1 MIEAQTQLQ
10 NALTTTFLANL
21 AFLSEYD
28 NELFQRIDG
37 LSKKIQKE
45 EYKERYRLEFN
56 KDEGDFDIYDIEH
69 DIFLY
74 DKKPR
79 QKNIKTLSE
88 INFDTKGSFSILEPF
103 YFADNNKIEVNDN
116 NTIFEINGRKLID
129 DINEFKS
136 ILKDNL
142 STYSEQKVKNIDK
155 FMFIGTLLGR
165 HIPLIISKIKAK
177 NFFVCEDNLEIF
189 RLSLFVVDYSNL
201 ARNGNTVVFSIM
213 EEKFIF
219 NNKCSVF
226 LCNDYHQNYII
237 KYYTTN
243 YNVKSYFDDTID
255 ALINEKSTSF
265 NHYMMLDNVAKLALS
280 RIKNYNILSR
290 NLAKDINLLIKNKP
304 VLYIGA
310 GPSLSDNI
318 KWISDNKEN
327 FIIVSIGAAC
337 KKLISENIIP
347 DIIVTLDPQYEILR
361 KVHFDDEVI
370 DKIKDKI
377 IFSSM
382 NTDER
387 ILNKFNQDNLFL
399 YEVIFSIDFKERI
412 ERGYSVGEIGATLF
426 LNLGV
431 ENLYLIGLDLAL
443 NQDTGHT
450 HISGYNHATTHNLE
464 KIISSMDKNFFTL
477 RGDVIKVKGNFKE
490 SVYTTRL
497 FNTSLNAFSQNCE
510 MLKKKEQTI
519 YNLSKSGAYIN
530 STLPLDIED
539 FNTNNF
545 EVLDKILL
553 AKGLKENFYKISNK
567 FDQSSYTDLNKEKE
581 YLLGVK
587 EFIEDDLIMIIDS
600 FESFSK
606 RYLIIEKALLSPDIK
621 TTFTTIIFSFYF
633 RSVIPYLYYH
643 FNNRKIKN
651 ENKKIEKINKVMNNQ
666 LVKLIDRY
674 ITYINYVLKD

>member
-1 MIEAQTQLQ
+1 MITEEQLQ
-10 NALTTTFLANL
+10 DALTTTFLANL
-21 AFLSEYD
+21 VFLQEYD

-56 KDEGDFDIYDIEH
+56 KDEGDFDIYDINH

-142 STYSEQKVKNIDK
+142 STYIEQKVKNIDK

-177 NFFVCEDNLEIF
+177 NFFICEDNLEIF
-189 RLSLFVVDYSNL
+189 RLSLFVVDYSIL
-201 ARNGNTVVFSIM
+201 ARDGNTVVFSIM

-219 NNKCSVF
+219 NIKCSTF
-226 LCNDYHQNYII
+226 LSNDYHQNYII

-243 YNVKSYFDDTID
+243 YNVKSYFDDIMD
-255 ALINEKSTSF
+255 SLISEKSIIF

-318 KWISDNKEN
+318 KWISDNKEK

-361 KVHFDDEVI
+361 KAHFDDGVI

-387 ILNKFNQDNLFL
+387 ILNKFNQGSLFL
-399 YEVIFSIDFKERI
+399 YEVIFSIDFKERT
-412 ERGYSVGEIGATLF
+412 EKGYSVGEIGATLF

-450 HISGYNHATTHNLE
+450 HVSGYNDSTTHNLE

-621 TTFTTIIFSFYF
+621 TTFTTMIFAFYF